1 MKTVAAL
8 AALLPSIALAGNF
21 ATCLLDKLPAVQN
34 DVAAHAVYQSC
45 LDAHVGGL
53 ASVPQGSAR
62 GWLGYKSG
70 SECTL
75 KKAADTRSMRAAT
88 MIGVACRRLYDE
100 NGPWLNY

>member
-45 LDAHVGGL
+45 LGPYPGGL
-53 ASVPQGSAR
+53 ASVSQGSGR
-62 GWLGYKSG
+62 GWFGYKSG
-70 SECTL
+70 AECTA
-75 KKAADTRSMRAAT
+75 KKASDTRSTRAAT
-88 MIGVACRRLYDE
+88 MLGAACRRLYDE
-100 NGPWLNY
+100 FNPFAE